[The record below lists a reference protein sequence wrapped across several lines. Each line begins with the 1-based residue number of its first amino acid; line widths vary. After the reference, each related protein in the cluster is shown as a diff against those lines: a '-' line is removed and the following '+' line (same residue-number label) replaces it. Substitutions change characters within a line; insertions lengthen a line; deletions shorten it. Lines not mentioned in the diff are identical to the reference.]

1 MRNSTKKMTI
11 IALWIV
17 NGKLNMTLEFL
28 TKGWHSFPLKIKK
41 IKFHNLEKNK
51 KNPKRKIKRD
61 S

>member
-51 KNPKRKIKRD
+51 KPKEKN
-61 S
+61 